1 MQKRIYKAIT
11 LIVMTA
17 ILIFGVSAIGI
28 SYEFYRKNVENELK
42 GVAGVLLSENYDVEQ
57 IADKIEKSLEYRVRT
72 TFIDMNGNVLFD
84 SEVNSNNMENHLD
97 RTEIKEAIKDG
108 VGYDTRVSDT
118 LGKNTF
124 YYASKYRN
132 GIIRF
137 GIEMKSIYTVFIGI
151 IPIIISVAGI
161 VLIVSTI
168 VSIKISENIIKPLNS
183 VVNQI
188 DIFDENSDD
197 KVEIKTDYEELEPI
211 TRTIDRM
218 MNRIQDYIE
227 KLKTEKN
234 TIELITDNMVEG
246 MVILDKNNNVI
257 SVNKSALK
265 LLNPKFKE
273 NQKNHTRNIVELT
286 RNRGLL
292 SILDELGENESIRG
306 VFQIENK
313 YIKAFINRVEMKETN
328 GVIILLV
335 DVTESTKAEEIRKDF
350 SANVSHELKTP
361 LTTIKGFGEM
371 LENGIITDEEQI
383 KHYGQI
389 IFRESTR
396 LLNLINDIIR
406 LSEIEERSK
415 EELPETDIYK
425 IAENVIEILSH
436 KAEKNEIS
444 LSLKGESCVIRA
456 DEGYINELLINL
468 ADNAIKYNNPHGK
481 VEIEI
486 NGKKNGCE
494 IKVRDNGIGI
504 SEEHGSRIF
513 ERFYRVDKSRSKQTG
528 GTGLGL
534 SIVKHIVNYHK
545 GSLDFRSKLGE
556 GTEITVFLPKD

>member
-1 MQKRIYKAIT
+1 
-11 LIVMTA
+11 
-17 ILIFGVSAIGI
+17 
-28 SYEFYRKNVENELK
+28 
-42 GVAGVLLSENYDVEQ
+42 
-57 IADKIEKSLEYRVRT
+57 
-72 TFIDMNGNVLFD
+72 
-84 SEVNSNNMENHLD
+84 
-97 RTEIKEAIKDG
+97 
-108 VGYDTRVSDT
+108 
-118 LGKNTF
+118 
-124 YYASKYRN
+124 
-132 GIIRF
+132 
-137 GIEMKSIYTVFIGI
+137 MKSIYTVFIGI

-161 VLIVSTI
+161 VLIISTI

-286 RNRGLL
+286 KWCLL
-292 SILDELGENESIRG
+292 SILDELGETESIRG

-313 YIKAFINRVEMKETN
+313 YIKAFINRVGMKETN

-406 LSEIEERSK
+406 LSRRVLSR
-415 EELPETDIYK
+415 K
-425 IAENVIEILSH
+425 II
-436 KAEKNEIS
+436 
-444 LSLKGESCVIRA
+444 
-456 DEGYINELLINL
+456 
-468 ADNAIKYNNPHGK
+468 
-481 VEIEI
+481 
-486 NGKKNGCE
+486 
-494 IKVRDNGIGI
+494 
-504 SEEHGSRIF
+504 
-513 ERFYRVDKSRSKQTG
+513 
-528 GTGLGL
+528 
-534 SIVKHIVNYHK
+534 
-545 GSLDFRSKLGE
+545 
-556 GTEITVFLPKD
+556 